1 VGSPDWAVRL
11 NAYTVHN
18 FFITMVPFRIKQ
30 SMDECFGSFRKRKK
44 LQFFK
49 NVRKKRIKGR
59 VLAGQYL
66 HLCEYIE
73 PGIERDFVRMKKG
86 GLPAKRSPSLGID
99 LGTVL

>member
-1 VGSPDWAVRL
+1 
-11 NAYTVHN
+11 
-18 FFITMVPFRIKQ
+18 
-30 SMDECFGSFRKRKK
+30 MDHLEKEKK

-49 NVRKKRIKGR
+49 NVRKRRIKGR
-59 VLAGQYL
+59 DVSGTV